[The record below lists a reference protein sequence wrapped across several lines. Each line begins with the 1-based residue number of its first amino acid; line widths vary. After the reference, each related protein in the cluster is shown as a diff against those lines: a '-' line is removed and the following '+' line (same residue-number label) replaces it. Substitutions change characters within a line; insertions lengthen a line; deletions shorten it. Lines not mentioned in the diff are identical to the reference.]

1 MRPVKGAFGP
11 TRVVPR
17 NQIPSLAVTCR
28 GRFFSIGYPPP
39 NNAMGERTLDY
50 NKKKEQ
56 DTWDEDEPDC
66 PNRWMLQGF
75 VVNTGSDISST
86 ANVSLRYN
94 GDGME
99 TVAFGMGPIDAA
111 FHAIENLVQS
121 GAQLASYTIHSMS
134 RGVDAQGE
142 VIVQLERDGK
152 QITGRGMSADIIDAS
167 IKAYLDGVNQLISG
181 QSGEHTGPCHGK

>member
-1 MRPVKGAFGP
+1 M
-11 TRVVPR
+11 
-17 NQIPSLAVTCR
+17 
-28 GRFFSIGYPPP
+28 
-39 NNAMGERTLDY
+39 DY

-152 QITGRGMSADIIDAS
+152 QITGRCMSADIIDAS

>member
-1 MRPVKGAFGP
+1 M
-11 TRVVPR
+11 
-17 NQIPSLAVTCR
+17 
-28 GRFFSIGYPPP
+28 
-39 NNAMGERTLDY
+39 DY

-152 QITGRGMSADIIDAS
+152 QITGRGMSTDIIDAS